1 MGQLHSVDPSIIEC
15 VYNRCK
21 LALKKTRPG
30 ELFNQIITS
39 LKTTDSSRQRLLSEL
54 STTIDPL
61 DLRNIIKDETQIKE
75 GVYGKVYMDIDIQ
88 NNSVIKKCNNLCIDE
103 MFIGLLLCCIFMK
116 EKYQPFPE
124 IYLLFR
130 DGTVKPKGCGI
141 SCILEKLEISLFD
154 YIVENIE
161 KPKIFIPILIQICE
175 LLEYLQE
182 NFKYIHG
189 DLHSS
194 NVLLNKNKNPK
205 FIDAG
210 VTSLDLTKIGLK
222 MRLISESGPAYKKI
236 YTKAYDLRLLFGK
249 IFNDIYYQMGHVQN
263 SFSEYLNRLFGI
275 FDKTKIEQNEFYKIM
290 DDDTNFHPLVIK
302 ENLEELMKGHDE
314 RA

>member
-21 LALKKTRPG
+21 LSLQNTRPN

-39 LKTTDSSRQRLLSEL
+39 LKTTDSNRRRLLSEL
-54 STTIDPL
+54 SITIGFL
-61 DLRNIIKDETQIKE
+61 DLRNIIKDETKIKE
-75 GVYGKVYMDIDIQ
+75 GVYGKVYTDID
-88 NNSVIKKCNNLCIDE
+88 NSIDCVIKKCNNLCIDE

-130 DGTVKPKGCGI
+130 DGTVKTKGSGI
-141 SCILEKLEISLFD
+141 SCMLEKLETSLFD

-161 KPKIFIPILIQICE
+161 KPEIFIPILIQICD

-182 NFKYIHG
+182 NFKYMHG

-194 NVLLNKNKNPK
+194 NVLLNKNNNPK

-249 IFNDIYYQMGHVQN
+249 IFNDIYYQMGHIQN
-263 SFSEYLNRLFGI
+263 SFSDYLNGL
-275 FDKTKIEQNEFYKIM
+275 FDKTKIEQNEFYKIT

-302 ENLEELMKGHDE
+302 EKLEELMKGL
-314 RA
+314 